1 MSKKTTIIRNAVM
14 VNEGETFRGSLIVCG
29 DTIERVLRH
38 DGSNAEDSHLEA
50 MHYDNDIDAHGA
62 YLLPGVIDEHVHF
75 RDPGLTHK
83 ADVGSES
90 RAAAAGGVTAV
101 MDMPNTN
108 PQTTTTEAWE
118 EKMQHYAEDCLVNYS
133 CYFGATND
141 NHALLPSLDR
151 HRVCGVKLFM
161 GSSTGNM
168 LVDKAESLRQIFS
181 STDMLIVTHC
191 EDQSIISANI
201 SKYTAIDGDLPLSL
215 HPLIRSEE
223 ACFRSSETAVGLA
236 QQYGAR
242 LHIAHITT
250 ARELDLLQDTPL
262 TAGKKI
268 TGEVC
273 LAHLMF
279 CDKDYGH
286 LGTLIKCNPAVK
298 TETDRQALRAA
309 VCTDRLDTIATDH
322 APHLLSEKQG
332 GAIKAASGMPMVQF
346 SLPCMMQ
353 LAEEGVTT
361 VENIVQKMC
370 HNPALLYRIDR
381 RGFLREGYKADLTL
395 VRHSPWTLTEDMI
408 LSKCRWSPLTG
419 QRFDWQIERTI
430 VNGHTVYANG
440 SIDDTMR
447 GEELR
452 FC

>member
-1 MSKKTTIIRNAVM
+1 MSRETTIIRNAVM
-14 VNEGETFRGSLIVCG
+14 VNEGETFKGSLIVCG
-29 DTIERVLRH
+29 DTIEKVLRQ
-38 DGSNAEDSHLEA
+38 DSNNAEESHLDA
-50 MHYDNDIDAHGA
+50 VHYDHEIDACGA

-83 ADVGSES
+83 ADVSSES
-90 RAAAAGGVTAV
+90 RAAAAGGVTSV
-101 MDMPNTN
+101 MDMPNTK
-108 PQTTTTEAWE
+108 PQTTTIEAWE
-118 EKMQHYAEDCLVNYS
+118 EKMQHYGEDCLVNYS

-141 NHALLPSLDR
+141 NHALLPSLNSR
-151 HRVCGVKLFM
+151 RVCGVKLFM

-191 EDQSIISANI
+191 EDQSIISSNI
-201 SKYTAIDGDLPLSL
+201 SKYPAVDGDLPLSM

-223 ACFRSSETAVGLA
+223 ACLRSSETAVGLA
-236 QQYGAR
+236 QQYGSR

-250 ARELDLLQDTPL
+250 ARELELLQDTPL
-262 TAGKKI
+262 TTEKKI

-273 LAHLMF
+273 IAHLMF
-279 CDKDYGH
+279 CDKDYER

-298 TETDRQALRAA
+298 TEADRRALRAA
-309 VCTDRLDTIATDH
+309 ISTNRLDTIATDH
-322 APHLLSEKQG
+322 APHVLSEKQG
-332 GAIKAASGMPMVQF
+332 GALKAASGMPMVQF

-353 LAEEGVTT
+353 LAAEGSISVAD
-361 VENIVQKMC
+361 IVQKMC
-370 HNPALLYRIDR
+370 HNPALLYRIDK

-408 LSKCRWSPLTG
+408 ESKCKWSPLTG
-419 QRFDWQIERTI
+419 QKFDWQVERTI

-440 SIDDTMR
+440 SIDDSRR
-447 GEELR
+447 GEELL
-452 FC
+452 FG